1 MKFPKSTKERSFK
14 GLKLFWTLFGALL
27 LAPLFT
33 NGQNFFKENKNKTI
47 SAELSLGAGTFFA
60 APRPFT
66 DSLVSKM
73 MPVLSLGIAKRLA
86 SHLSIKSQL
95 SLQSFATT
103 EYSNSEQST
112 RPLYQG
118 ISYAFEMM
126 PIFNLLPTYHH
137 LYRPKVDVNLG
148 IGLGYLATYRAEKFT
163 FQDKEYS
170 FTFLEHSPYVPIR
183 TALSFRLDDRSDLA
197 VEGVF
202 FRTWLDKY
210 SSSPNFTLLGNHF
223 AQANLVYRWWIK

>member
-1 MKFPKSTKERSFK
+1 MGSKSFCI
-14 GLKLFWTLFGALL
+14 LL
-27 LAPLFT
+27 LGMLIWAPLHT
-33 NGQNFFKENKNKTI
+33 TGQNFFKNYNRKTV
-47 SAELSLGAGTFFA
+47 SAHLSLGAGTFFP

-73 MPVLSLGIAKRLA
+73 MPILSFGVAKRLA
-86 SHLSIKSQL
+86 SHLSIQSQV
-95 SLQSFATT
+95 SFQSFANRQ
-103 EYSNSEQST
+103 YSKSEQAK
-112 RPLYQG
+112 RPFDHG

-126 PIFNLLPTYHH
+126 PIFNLLPAYHH
-137 LYRPKVDVNLG
+137 LYRPKIDFNLG
-148 IGLGYLATYRAEKFT
+148 VGLGYLATYRAEKFT
-163 FQDKEYS
+163 FQDTEYT

-210 SSSPNFTLLGNHF
+210 SSSPNFNLQGNHF
-223 AQANLVYRWWIK
+223 AQTNLVYRWWIK

>member
-1 MKFPKSTKERSFK
+1 
-14 GLKLFWTLFGALL
+14 
-27 LAPLFT
+27 
-33 NGQNFFKENKNKTI
+33 
-47 SAELSLGAGTFFA
+47 
-60 APRPFT
+60 
-66 DSLVSKM
+66 VSKV
-73 MPVLSLGIAKRLA
+73 MPILSFGVAKRLA
-86 SHLSIKSQL
+86 SHLSIKSQVNF
-95 SLQSFATT
+95 QSFANSQ
-103 EYSNSEQST
+103 YSKSEQAK
-112 RPLYQG
+112 RPFDHG

-126 PIFNLLPTYHH
+126 PIFNLLPAYHH
-137 LYRPKVDVNLG
+137 LYRPKVDFHLG

-183 TALSFRLDDRSDLA
+183 TGLSFRLDDRSDLA

-202 FRTWLDKY
+202 FRTWLDKS